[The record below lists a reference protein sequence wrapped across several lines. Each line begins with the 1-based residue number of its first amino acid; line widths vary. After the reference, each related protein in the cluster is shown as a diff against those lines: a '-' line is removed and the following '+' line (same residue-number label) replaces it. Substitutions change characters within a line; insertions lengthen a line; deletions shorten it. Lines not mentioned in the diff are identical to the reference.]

1 MSSFDESKLISLGDF
16 TYRRNE
22 EIIVESGDI
31 DDKIYICLEGKLS
44 EFDVGAIIN
53 QNEACD

>member
-53 QNEACD
+53 QN